1 MNQRISAFHGAPDDA
16 RRAELVD
23 RVHRLARVEGVSTP
37 GLSSLSIYR
46 ASGPTPITPSVYEP
60 SLCIVV
66 QGSKRALIGNEV
78 FEYDPMNYLVV
89 SVTLP
94 ARAQVVGASPEK
106 PYLCLRISLDPE
118 RIAELLLELGGGVV
132 SVPKQNAD
140 CGMYVAELSGNML
153 DSLLRLV
160 RLLDEPQDLSI
171 LAPAALREVY
181 YRVLTGEL
189 GHQLR
194 DIAEGSGQIHR
205 VVRAIDWIKR
215 HYAEPLRIE
224 ELAASVHLSPSALHH
239 RFKAMTACSPL
250 QYQKQLRLHEARRL
264 MFADGLDCAEAGHRV
279 GYESP
284 SQFSREYR
292 RLFGAP
298 PRREISQLRE
308 QGRAA

>member
-23 RVHRLARVEGVSTP
+23 RVHRLARVEGVNTP
-37 GLSSLSIYR
+37 GLSCLSIYR

-60 SLCIVV
+60 ALCIVV
-66 QGSKRALIGNEV
+66 QGNKRAMIGDEV

-94 ARAQVVGASPEK
+94 VRGQVVTASPEK

-118 RIAELLLELGGGVV
+118 RIAELLLELGGGG
-132 SVPKQNAD
+132 SVPRHNPD

-160 RLLDEPQDLSI
+160 RLLDEPQDLAI

-189 GHQLR
+189 GHRLR
-194 DIAEGSGQIHR
+194 DIAEGGGQIHR

-264 MFADGLDCAEAGHRV
+264 MYADGLDCAEAGHRV